1 MSVILI
7 RLVQSF
13 LLSLSF
19 KSMGDCR
26 HRSPALF
33 KVLTRGPGEP
43 SKKSYHGAVG
53 RPFPS
58 VPEMTHWSSWQSV
71 LNVIQMFPFKQ
82 ILDFV
87 TSCVACRCQ
96 LRKGLPKRNSSKNVP
111 INHKVIHF
119 LKPTLSQTEA
129 RRSCCCTLL
138 ILYLKLSILRSVS
151 NPVNWKARFPAVG
164 FKLLAVMNMMN
175 YFNFRNFL
183 DFIIVAAAWSLAH
196 ADRSPNPSS
205 CGAELV

>member
-58 VPEMTHWSSWQSV
+58 VPKMTHWSSWQSV

-119 LKPTLSQTEA
+119 WSRHWAKLRLEEVVVAPFSFCISSSAFCEVSA
-129 RRSCCCTLL
+129 IRSIGRHVFQLL
-138 ILYLKLSILRSVS
+138 VS
-151 NPVNWKARFPAVG
+151 NSWRWWTWWTTSTFGTSWTSSSWQQLGRWPMRIAAQTRA
-164 FKLLAVMNMMN
+164 LAG
-175 YFNFRNFL
+175 
-183 DFIIVAAAWSLAH
+183 
-196 ADRSPNPSS
+196 PN
-205 CGAELV
+205 

>member
-1 MSVILI
+1 
-7 RLVQSF
+7 
-13 LLSLSF
+13 
-19 KSMGDCR
+19 
-26 HRSPALF
+26 
-33 KVLTRGPGEP
+33 
-43 SKKSYHGAVG
+43 
-53 RPFPS
+53 
-58 VPEMTHWSSWQSV
+58 
-71 LNVIQMFPFKQ
+71 MFPFKQ

-87 TSCVACRCQ
+87 ISFVARRCQ

-129 RRSCCCTLL
+129 RRSCCTLL

-183 DFIIVAAAWSLAH
+183 DFIIVAAAGSLAH
-196 ADRSPNPSS
+196 ADRSPNPGQPSS